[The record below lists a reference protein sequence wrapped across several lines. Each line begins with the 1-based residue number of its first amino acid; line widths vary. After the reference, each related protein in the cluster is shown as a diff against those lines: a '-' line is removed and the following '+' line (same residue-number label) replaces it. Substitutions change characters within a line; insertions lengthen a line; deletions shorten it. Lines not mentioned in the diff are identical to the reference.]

1 MTKYNKAFY
10 CLQTF
15 FIVKINRQFGLFFR
29 ERDSSGTTVGADLC
43 VCPEGDGAD
52 SPTRG
57 QPKADRSGSPN
68 VINVLIG

>member
-1 MTKYNKAFY
+1 MSVF
-10 CLQTF
+10 L
-15 FIVKINRQFGLFFR
+15 LFC
-29 ERDSSGTTVGADLC
+29 ERDSSGTTVATEAKRGR
-43 VCPEGDGAD
+43 EGDGAD